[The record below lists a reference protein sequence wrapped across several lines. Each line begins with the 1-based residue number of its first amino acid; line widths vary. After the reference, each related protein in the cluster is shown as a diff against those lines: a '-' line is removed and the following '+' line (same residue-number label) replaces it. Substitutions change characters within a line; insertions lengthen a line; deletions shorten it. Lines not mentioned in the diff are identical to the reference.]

1 MNLSKKYNI
10 IFALIV
16 VLLIILFILNPS
28 NNLESCLNGLIVWAT
43 SVAPALFPFLIF
55 TKILSELN
63 FIEHVSKYLSPITKK
78 LYNTPGISAYIYTM
92 SVLSGYPVGAKL
104 TADFYEKGL
113 LTEGQAIR
121 ITTFTSTSGPLF
133 IIGTV
138 GIGMFNNKMIG
149 LIILISHFI
158 GALLNGLLYRKYK
171 YEKVFISSSIDFSV
185 KQNKNMLEE
194 IMVSSIKSVL
204 IVGGYVAIF
213 FVIITML
220 NNFNFL
226 FPIKYIIEFVFNI
239 LNIPSNITSP
249 LINGIIEVTKG
260 CLDLSKTTNISSTL
274 KSVFATFLIS
284 FGGFSIHLQAL
295 TFIKRFNIK
304 INFYLFQKLTHALI
318 SSTFAIILCL
328 IFKI

>member
-1 MNLSKKYNI
+1 MNLSKKNNI
-10 IFALIV
+10 IFALLV

-28 NNLESCLNGLIVWAT
+28 INLEACLNGLVVWAT

-63 FIEHVSKYLSPITKK
+63 FIENISKYLSPITKK

-113 LTEGQAIR
+113 LTEGQAVR

-138 GIGMFNNKMIG
+138 GIGMFNNKNIG
-149 LIILISHFI
+149 LIILICHFV
-158 GALLNGLLYRKYK
+158 GALLNGLIYRKYK

-194 IMVSSIKSVL
+194 IMISSIKSIL

-213 FVIITML
+213 FVIITIL
-220 NNFNFL
+220 NNYNLL
-226 FPIKYIIEFVFNI
+226 FPIKYLFNFLFNI
-239 LNIPSNITSP
+239 ANVPTSITNP

-260 CLDLSKTTNISSTL
+260 CLDLSKTNVSNTIKTII
-274 KSVFATFLIS
+274 ATFLIS

-318 SSTFAIILCL
+318 SSLLAVILCL

>member
-1 MNLSKKYNI
+1 MNLSKKNNL

-16 VLLIILFILNPS
+16 VLLIILFITNPAT
-28 NNLESCLNGLIVWAT
+28 NLEACLNGLIVWAT

-63 FIEHVSKYLSPITKK
+63 FIESVSKLLSPITKK

-104 TADFYEKGL
+104 TADFYEKGF
-113 LTEGQAIR
+113 LTYDQAIR

-138 GIGMFNNKMIG
+138 GIGMFNSKTIG
-149 LIILISHFI
+149 IIILVSHFV
-158 GALLNGLLYRKYK
+158 GALINGLLYRKYK
-171 YEKVFISSSIDFSV
+171 YNNIFISSDINLN
-185 KQNKNMLEE
+185 KQNKNILEDIML
-194 IMVSSIKSVL
+194 SSIKSIL

-220 NNFNFL
+220 NSNNLL
-226 FPIKYIIEFVFNI
+226 FPIKYIISFVFNI
-239 LNIPSNITSP
+239 IKLPSSITTP
-249 LINGIIEVTKG
+249 IINGIIEVTKG
-260 CLDLSKTTNISSTL
+260 CLDLSKLINISNLL
-274 KSVFATFLIS
+274 KTTIATFLIS

-304 INFYLFQKLTHALI
+304 ISFYLVQKLTHSII
-318 SSTFAIILCL
+318 STVLAFIVCL